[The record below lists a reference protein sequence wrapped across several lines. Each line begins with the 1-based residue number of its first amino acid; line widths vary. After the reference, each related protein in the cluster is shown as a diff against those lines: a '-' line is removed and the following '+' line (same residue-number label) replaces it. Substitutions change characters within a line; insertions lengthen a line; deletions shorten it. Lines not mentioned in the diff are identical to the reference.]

1 VTSSGGH
8 GNPLAALPLHE
19 LLTQLSPV
27 EVSFFTMLD
36 AQLEKVESFYL
47 AREKEMLALGRTLQT
62 QLAELDE
69 HRKLFN
75 VRPVLSSALPFLWNR
90 P

>member
-1 VTSSGGH
+1 M
-8 GNPLAALPLHE
+8 AALPLHE

-62 QLAELDE
+62 QLAELNE

-75 VRPVLSSALPFLWNR
+75 VRSVLPPIFIF